1 VQAGAFAVNRL
12 RSGVVIGPDAV
23 ENESQQYGKNYAELQ
38 ENCISNLMI
47 VTKPVMVNDPV
58 QQRACERCHKPGPE
72 DQSTKFSV
80 RHRGCPAAIPDS
92 NKTEPKRAG

>member
-12 RSGVVIGPDAV
+12 RSGVVIGPNAV
-23 ENESQQYGKNYAELQ
+23 ENESQQYGKYYAELQ

-47 VTKPVMVNDPV
+47 ATKPVTVNDAV

-72 DQSTKFSV
+72 DQSAKFSV
-80 RHRGCPAAIPDS
+80 RHRGCPAAIS
-92 NKTEPKRAG
+92 ANNNEPKRAG